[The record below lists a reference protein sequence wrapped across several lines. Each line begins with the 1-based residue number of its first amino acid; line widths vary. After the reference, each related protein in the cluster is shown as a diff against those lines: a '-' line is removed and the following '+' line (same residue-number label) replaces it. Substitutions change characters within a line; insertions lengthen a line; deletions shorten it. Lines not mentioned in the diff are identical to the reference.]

1 MTDEE
6 GDVEIDLTQQAADAG
21 ADIVDVTTQSFMQD
35 VIEASKSQLV
45 LLDLWAPWCGPCK
58 QLTPVLEKV
67 VRASKGAVRLAKMN
81 IDEEPAVAQQLQVQS
96 IPAVFAFKN
105 GQPVDGFMGAL
116 PESQVMQFVER
127 HLGDQVGQA
136 PEDEVRDAAEAAFAA
151 QDFAQA
157 AQLYG
162 QLLQFNAD
170 DRGALAGLA
179 QCFLATG
186 QTEQAE
192 QILLTVPELE
202 RDREPI
208 AAALATLALRKQA
221 GEASGDIA
229 ALEAQLAEKPDDHQA
244 RYDLAMAYQA
254 IGQKEA
260 AVAALL
266 EIISRKRDWNEDAA
280 RQQLLTLFQ
289 SYGFDDP
296 VAIEGRKQLSSL
308 LFA

>member
-1 MTDEE
+1 M
-6 GDVEIDLTQQAADAG
+6 EIDLTQQAADAG
-21 ADIVDVTTQSFMQD
+21 AEIIDVTTQSFMQD
-35 VIEASKSQLV
+35 VIEASQNQLV

-81 IDEEPAVAQQLQVQS
+81 IDEEPAIAQQLQVQS

-127 HLGDQVGQA
+127 HLGDQIGQA
-136 PEDEVRDAAEAAFAA
+136 PEDDMRDAAQAAFAA
-151 QDFAQA
+151 QDYAQA
-157 AQLYG
+157 AQLFG

-170 DRGALAGLA
+170 DRAALAGLA

-192 QILLTVPELE
+192 QILQTVPELE

-208 AAALATLALRKQA
+208 AGALASLALMKQS

-229 ALEAQLAEKPDDHQA
+229 ALEAQVASTPDDHQA
-244 RYDLAMAYQA
+244 RFDLAMAYQA
-254 IGQKEA
+254 AGQKEA

-266 EIISRKRDWNEDAA
+266 EIISRQRDWNDDAA

-289 SYGFDDP
+289 AYGFDDP